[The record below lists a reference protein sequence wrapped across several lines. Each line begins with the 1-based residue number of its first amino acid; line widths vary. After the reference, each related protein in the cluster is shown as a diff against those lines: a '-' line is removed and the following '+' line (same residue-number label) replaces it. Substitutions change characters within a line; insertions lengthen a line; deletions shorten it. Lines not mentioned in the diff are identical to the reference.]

1 MEQQVTV
8 PEDVDVDISDGTVTV
23 SAGDTSV
30 ERTLDHPDISITV
43 DGDTVTVA
51 TETGRRD
58 TEALVGTYASHIQNM
73 VHGVSD
79 GFEYHM
85 QGFYSHF
92 PMDMAVE
99 GDTFVISN
107 FIGER
112 STREVAIP
120 PSVEIEIDGEDV
132 ILRGAD
138 KEAVGQTAANIEQAC
153 YKGDRD
159 PRKFQDGVYI
169 TERGVRSSE

>member
-1 MEQQVTV
+1 MEQEVSI
-8 PEDVDVDISDGTVTV
+8 PDDVDVTVDNGTVTV
-23 SAGDTSV
+23 AAGDETV
-30 ERTLDHPDISITV
+30 ERTLDHPDVSIST
-43 DGDTVTVA
+43 GNGTVTIA

-58 TEALVGTYASHIQNM
+58 VEALVGTYASHIENM
-73 VHGVSD
+73 VNGITD

-92 PMDMAVE
+92 PMDMAVD

-112 STREVAIP
+112 STREVSIP
-120 PSVEIEIDGEDV
+120 DNVEVEIDGEDV
-132 ILRGAD
+132 ILTGPD

-159 PRKFQDGVYI
+159 PRKFQDGIYI
-169 TERGVRSSE
+169 TERGVSQ

>member
-1 MEQQVTV
+1 MERRIDIPDDVDVTVENGQVTV
-8 PEDVDVDISDGTVTV
+8 A
-23 SAGDTSV
+23 AGDTSV
-30 ERTLDHPDISITV
+30 ERTMDHPDMDVSV
-43 DGDTVTVA
+43 DGGAVVVTTA
-51 TETGRRD
+51 SDRRD
-58 TEALVGTYASHIQNM
+58 RAALVGTYASHIENM
-73 VHGVSD
+73 ITGVTD

-120 PSVEIEIDGEDV
+120 DPVDVEIDGEDV

-138 KEAVGQTAANIEQAC
+138 KEAVGQTAADIEQAC

-169 TERGVRSSE
+169 TARGVAGDE

>member
-1 MEQQVTV
+1 MERTITI
-8 PEDVDVDISDGTVTV
+8 PEDVDIDTENGTVRV
-23 SAGDTSV
+23 SAGETSV
-30 ERTLDHPDISITV
+30 ERALDHPDVDITV
-43 DGDTVTVA
+43 SGGDIVVT
-51 TETGRRD
+51 TDSERRD
-58 TEALVGTYASHIQNM
+58 VEALLGTYASHLRNM
-73 VHGVSD
+73 VHGVTE

-120 PSVEIEIDGEDV
+120 DSVAVEIDGEDV
-132 ILRGAD
+132 VLTGPD

-153 YKGDRD
+153 YKGD
-159 PRKFQDGVYI
+159 
-169 TERGVRSSE
+169 

>member
-8 PEDVDVDISDGTVTV
+8 PDGVDIDVENGTVTV
-23 SAGDTSV
+23 TDGETTV
-30 ERTLDHPDISITV
+30 EKTLDHPDI
-43 DGDTVTVA
+43 TVTVDNGTVTVSEDA
-51 TETGRRD
+51 GRRD
-58 TEALVGTYASHIQNM
+58 IEALVGTYASHIQNM
-73 VHGVSD
+73 VHGVTD

-112 STREVAIP
+112 STREVPIP
-120 PSVEIEIDGEDV
+120 DSVEVTIDGEDV
-132 ILRGAD
+132 ILSGPD
-138 KEAVGQTAANIEQAC
+138 KDAVGQTAANIEQAC

-159 PRKFQDGVYI
+159 PRKFQDGIYI
-169 TERGVRSSE
+169 TQRGVAADE